1 MAVLKIAETDKAH
14 SLITAI
20 KIERISHMS
29 KRSNLLKQAT
39 LVSLLTVG
47 MAGHSYAANEELK
60 IGFVGVTSGPAA
72 AWGISNQRSMETRA
86 VWINETGGVEIGGKT
101 YDIKIV
107 SFDDQKDPKRAI
119 AGMEKMAQEGIHY
132 VVGPNVDDGAA
143 AVRPVAEKNGIM
155 YFPYAFPKSLYEKP
169 ASNAVLGMVAN
180 YQSGPAI
187 YKYLKEQKGVKT
199 VAFVAANESDPLSQR
214 DGGVAAAKALG
225 LEVVAERD
233 TYQND
238 TRDFTPVVT
247 PIVKLQPDLLVL
259 SGVAPGNAPLLI
271 RSARELGYQGLISTE
286 TAQDA
291 QVLQEGAG
299 ELANGFIS
307 VGGASTPE
315 IRSAAMEEFMDR
327 YTKMFGE
334 YNDES
339 NTKVYALEYII
350 ETLKANPAAMTDVE
364 EFKKTMDTFSAPNI
378 YMKGDNKLKY
388 VGMSSFGQKRQVAVP
403 LVVNEYRD
411 GRFYTLFVAEVD

>member
-1 MAVLKIAETDKAH
+1 MIKRRSVLKSMAFAATVAVAAGAYG
-14 SLITAI
+14 TAF
-20 KIERISHMS
+20 
-29 KRSNLLKQAT
+29 
-39 LVSLLTVG
+39 
-47 MAGHSYAANEELK
+47 AANKELK

-72 AWGISNQRSMETRA
+72 AWGISNVRSMQARA
-86 VWINETGGVEIGGKT
+86 EWLNETGGVEIGGTK
-101 YDIKIV
+101 YDINIV
-107 SFDDQKDPKRAI
+107 TFDDQKDPKRAI

-143 AVRPVAEKNGIM
+143 AVRPVAEKSGII
-155 YFPYAFPKSLYEKP
+155 YFPYAFPKALYQKP

-187 YKYLKEQKGVKT
+187 YKYLKEKKGVKT
-199 VAFVAANESDPLSQR
+199 VAFIAANESDPLSQR

-225 LEVVAERD
+225 LEVVSD
-233 TYQND
+233 NVTYQVD
-238 TRDFTPVVT
+238 TTDFTPVIT
-247 PIVKLQPDLLVL
+247 PVVKANPDLLVL
-259 SGVAPGNAPLLI
+259 SGVAPANAPQII
-271 RSARELGYQGLISTE
+271 RSARELGFGGLISTE

-291 QVLQEGAG
+291 TVLKEGAG

-307 VGGASTPE
+307 VGGASTPD
-315 IRSAAMEEFMDR
+315 IRSKAMEEFIER

-350 ETLKANPAAMTDVE
+350 ETLKANPAAIDNVD
-364 EFKKTMDTFSAPNI
+364 EFKKTMDGFSAANPFL
-378 YMKGDNKLKY
+378 KGDKKLKY
-388 VGMSSFGQKRQVAVP
+388 VGMTSFGQKRQVAVP

-411 GRFYTLFVAEVD
+411 GKFETLFIAEVD

>member
-1 MAVLKIAETDKAH
+1 MQRRAIIKSAVAMAMSAFFAGSALAENPT
-14 SLITAI
+14 
-20 KIERISHMS
+20 
-29 KRSNLLKQAT
+29 
-39 LVSLLTVG
+39 
-47 MAGHSYAANEELK
+47 LK

-86 VWINETGGVEIGGKT
+86 AWINETGGYTIGDTT
-101 YDIKIV
+101 YDIEIV

-143 AVRPVAEKNGIM
+143 AVRPVAEANGIM
-155 YFPYAFPKSLYEKP
+155 YFPYAFPKELYTAP

-187 YKYLKEQKGVKT
+187 YKYLMENEGVKT
-199 VAFVAANESDPLSQR
+199 VAFIAANESDPLSQR

-225 LEVVAERD
+225 LEVVSD
-233 TYQND
+233 NVTYQVD
-238 TRDFTPVVT
+238 TTDFTPVIT
-247 PIVKLQPDLLVL
+247 PVLRSRPDLLVL
-259 SGVAPGNAPLLI
+259 SGVSPANAPQLI

-299 ELANGFIS
+299 DLANGFIS

-315 IRSAAMEEFMDR
+315 LASDAMREFVQR
-327 YTKMFGE
+327 YTDMFGE

-339 NTKVYALEYII
+339 NTKVYALEYIL
-350 ETLKANPAAMTDVE
+350 ETLKATPSAIDNVADFQAS
-364 EFKKTMDTFSAPNI
+364 MDSFEAPNP
-378 YMKGDNKLKY
+378 YMVGDAKLRY
-388 VGMSSFGQKRQVAVP
+388 VGTSSFGQKRQVAVP
-403 LVVNEYRD
+403 LVVNVYKD
-411 GRFYTLFVAEVD
+411 GAFETLFVAEVD